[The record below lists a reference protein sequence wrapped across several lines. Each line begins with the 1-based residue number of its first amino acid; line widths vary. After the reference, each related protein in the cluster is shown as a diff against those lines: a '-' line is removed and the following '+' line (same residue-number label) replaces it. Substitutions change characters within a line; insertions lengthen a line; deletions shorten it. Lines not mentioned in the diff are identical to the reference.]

1 MLALNTS
8 RVGASVK
15 DGPTERHTSP
25 ENRKFPPFAPA
36 HRPSFHSPH
45 TPTNREKV
53 QAKVAERVL
62 QIQALET
69 RISYL
74 GGTLG
79 VESQE
84 AEAAVNAKVADLEAQ
99 IHSLKQENSYAT
111 SVLSD
116 NEYNKITP
124 PLHRMSARFEADSQR
139 STTKR

>member
-1 MLALNTS
+1 M
-8 RVGASVK
+8 
-15 DGPTERHTSP
+15 
-25 ENRKFPPFAPA
+25 
-36 HRPSFHSPH
+36 
-45 TPTNREKV
+45 
-53 QAKVAERVL
+53 
-62 QIQALET
+62 
-69 RISYL
+69 
-74 GGTLG
+74 
-79 VESQE
+79 ESQE